1 MRLDAALA
9 RVSVA
14 GHRRDDLIPVGQTTR
29 DAAGSSTTELPTSRL
44 VAQIGQS
51 HLRHGS
57 HDANVHLGQQTDARR
72 MNLDPLEGKAIEQ
85 IGDVSELATKP
96 VDGLANHHFEIDLLQ
111 RP

>member
-1 MRLDAALA
+1 
-9 RVSVA
+9 
-14 GHRRDDLIPVGQTTR
+14 
-29 DAAGSSTTELPTSRL
+29 
-44 VAQIGQS
+44 
-51 HLRHGS
+51 
-57 HDANVHLGQQTDARR
+57 